1 MEVAATGGV
10 LKSDKLGRWLKRYR
24 GRIINGLRLSSTAD
38 KHSKQQVWR
47 LSDDRQGTP
56 AGDCG

>member
-1 MEVAATGGV
+1 MEIAATGGV

-24 GRIINGLRLSSTAD
+24 GRIVNGLWLTSTAD

-47 LSDDRQGTP
+47 IIEAHP
-56 AGDCG
+56 AGDCW